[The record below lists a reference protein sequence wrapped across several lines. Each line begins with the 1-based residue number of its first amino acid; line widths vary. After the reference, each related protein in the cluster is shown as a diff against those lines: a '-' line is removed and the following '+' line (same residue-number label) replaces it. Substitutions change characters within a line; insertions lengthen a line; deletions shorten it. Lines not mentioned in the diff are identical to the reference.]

1 MTETMQRWSMDA
13 LGRDNLKLIQSP
25 VSQPGPGEVC
35 VRVNAVALNYRDK
48 MVIEGTMP
56 IALSFP
62 FTPASDMAGVVES
75 TGEGVTRFTPG
86 ARVIST
92 FFPEWIDGR
101 PTADAPTLHYKTTSG
116 YFQGMLAEYVI
127 VNENGLV
134 AAPESL
140 DDAEASTLP
149 CAGLTYTG

>member
-13 LGRDNLKLIQSP
+13 LGRDNLKLIRAP
-25 VSQPGPGEVC
+25 VPQPWPGEVR

-92 FFPEWIDGR
+92 FSRSGSTVGQQRTPALCPIKR
-101 PTADAPTLHYKTTSG
+101 PAVTS
-116 YFQGMLAEYVI
+116 
-127 VNENGLV
+127 V
-134 AAPESL
+134 ACCL
-140 DDAEASTLP
+140 ST
-149 CAGLTYTG
+149 